1 MHIKLFVICT
11 LISVQLSGQSVTI
24 LPMSTPNTN
33 ALGIKKV
40 GIGLDHRGTDGII
53 GLGTYI
59 GVTEG
64 YVQTHTNHPLAFATN
79 NGGVQMILKT
89 NGYVGIGTD
98 NPQYLLDLTQRARIR
113 TSGQTAGIW
122 FSKSNNNVNEGA
134 FFGNLNDAQ
143 TGIYIGNN
151 WRFSVSDAG
160 VVNVPNLAGAGTRNV
175 GADANG
181 NLVALAAPSAS
192 TVGFSVGAS
201 ATITIPGN
209 NALTY
214 LAGNEIE
221 YNIGNAWSIN
231 PSQFTAPTNGLYHFT
246 VKLSWGG
253 HPSGQRAFYILKNYT
268 DFIKGRIDFPRN
280 NLTFKQYFTTTIYL
294 NANDKIQLVVRQN
307 SGYDIGLS
315 GELFD
320 TTIFSGFKIN

>member
-1 MHIKLFVICT
+1 MKKT
-11 LISVQLSGQSVTI
+11 LLIIFIGISFQVCGQSVSIIPTSPNSI
-24 LPMSTPNTN
+24 LE
-33 ALGIKKV
+33 LKKD
-40 GIGLDHRGTDGII
+40 GIGLDHRSSN
-53 GLGTYI
+53 GLIRVGTYTS
-59 GVTEG
+59 VSKG
-64 YVQTHTNHPLAFATN
+64 YIQTHSNHPLAFTT
-79 NGGVQMILKT
+79 GGLGVQMLLNT
-89 NGYVGIGTD
+89 NGYFGIGTD

-113 TSGQTAGIW
+113 YSGATAGIW

-134 FFGNLNDAQ
+134 FFGNINDNQ
-143 TGIYIGNN
+143 TGIWIGND
-151 WRFSVSDAG
+151 WRFGVSDAG
-160 VVNVPNLAGAGTRNV
+160 VVNIPNLAGIGTRNV

-181 NLVALAAPSAS
+181 NLVELAAPSAG

-201 ATITIPGN
+201 ATITIPGDN
-209 NALTY
+209 TLTY

-221 YNIGNAWSIN
+221 YNIGNAWGIN
-231 PSQFTAPTNGLYHFT
+231 PSQFTAPTTGLYHFT

-268 DFIKGRIDFPRN
+268 DFIKGRIDFPGN

-320 TTIFSGFKIN
+320 TTIFSGFRIN